1 MPTDFPRFDRRS
13 SKTPAPGRAA
23 PPSPTHSAAAKR
35 SEHGYAPVSGSIG
48 RRRTGALSH
57 RARGVGRV
65 VRALLAGAALAFTA
79 AAQAAAP
86 QVLANPPGFYRVM
99 LGRFEITALSDGTV
113 PNFELQKLLTN
124 ASSDE
129 VRLALDREYLQDPV
143 EGSVNAFL
151 INTGSKLV
159 LVDTGAAGLF
169 GPTLGRLPD
178 NLRASGYR
186 PEQIDM
192 VIITHMHPD
201 HVGGLMAEGRIAFPN
216 AVVHADRRE
225 AAFWL
230 SQANM
235 DAAPEANKG
244 FFKGAMASVEP
255 YVRAGRFKS
264 FDDGAELLPGI
275 RVKAT
280 PGHTAGHSF
289 VLVESEG
296 QKLVLWGDLIHA
308 AAVQFPHPEV
318 TIVYDSDSAAAA
330 KQRHQAFAEAARDGY
345 LVGAAHISFPGLGRV
360 RAEGA
365 AYRWVPVQYK
375 VLR

>member
-1 MPTDFPRFDRRS
+1 MNQQL
-13 SKTPAPGRAA
+13 
-23 PPSPTHSAAAKR
+23 PTHSSNTINLQTSR
-35 SEHGYAPVSGSIG
+35 SDPA
-48 RRRTGALSH
+48 RR
-57 RARGVGRV
+57 VGRY
-65 VRALLAGAALAFTA
+65 VRSMVASLALVAAA

-86 QVLANPPGFYRVM
+86 LAQTNPPGFYRIM
-99 LGRFEITALSDGTV
+99 LGRFEVTALSDGTV
-113 PNFELQKLLTN
+113 PGFELHKLLTN
-124 ASSDE
+124 TSPE
-129 VRLALDREYLQDPV
+129 TTGLALEREFLRDPV

-151 INTGSKLV
+151 INTGAKLV
-159 LVDTGAAGLF
+159 LVDAGAGGLF

-178 NLRASGYR
+178 SLRASGYR
-186 PEQIDM
+186 PEQVDA
-192 VIITHMHPD
+192 VIVTHMHPD
-201 HVGGLMAEGRIAFPN
+201 HVGGLMAAGRIAFPN
-216 AVVHADRRE
+216 ATVYADRRE

-244 FFKGAMASVEP
+244 FFKGAMASVNP
-255 YVRAGRFKS
+255 YVQAGKFKA
-264 FDDGAELLPGI
+264 FDDGAELAPGI
-275 RVKAT
+275 RVRST

-289 VLVESEG
+289 VVVESEG

-318 TIVYDSDSAAAA
+318 TIAFDSDSAAAA
-330 KQRHQAFAEAARDGY
+330 AQRWKAFAEAAREGY

-365 AYRWVPVQYK
+365 AYRWVPVQYG